1 MATRSNFWFPHSAAL
16 ASIPATAAYF
26 ADYGTFVGMDAAGAL
41 KAYDG
46 GLNIDEVVDVS
57 ANGFCIDKTVG
68 DKVASYTGPSAGL
81 DESSL
86 CP

>member
-1 MATRSNFWFPHSAAL
+1 
-16 ASIPATAAYF
+16 
-26 ADYGTFVGMDAAGAL
+26 MDAPGAL
-41 KAYDG
+41 KTYDG
-46 GLNIDEVVDVS
+46 GLNIDEVADVS

-68 DKVASYTGPSAGL
+68 DKVAAYTGPSAGL